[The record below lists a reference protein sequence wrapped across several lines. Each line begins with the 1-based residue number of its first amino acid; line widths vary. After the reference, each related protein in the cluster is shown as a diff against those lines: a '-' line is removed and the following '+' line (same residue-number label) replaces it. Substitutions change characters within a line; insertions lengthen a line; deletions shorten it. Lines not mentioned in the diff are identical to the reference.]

1 MADLLGDLRV
11 LLRKVIAM
19 KKRSKYKPKGVR
31 LDNMAWVQSGLKRV
45 DEVSASA
52 TIKIRNHD
60 AMNTLRLGSAT
71 RAEIDIIINALNIA
85 EALAQQGIGSDWMPE
100 LRAAQDALYTLA
112 RRGLTSR
119 FIVRGDELTALNLAM
134 EIHDAQLETVTVRQL
149 EAALNFVNETVRL
162 KKARPIVE
170 TV

>member
-1 MADLLGDLRV
+1 MT
-11 LLRKVIAM
+11 AM

-85 EALAQQGIGSDWMPE
+85 EALAQRGVGSDWMPE

>member
-1 MADLLGDLRV
+1 MT
-11 LLRKVIAM
+11 AM

-85 EALAQQGIGSDWMPE
+85 EALAQRGVGSDWMPE

-149 EAALNFVNETVRL
+149 EAAMNFVNETVRL